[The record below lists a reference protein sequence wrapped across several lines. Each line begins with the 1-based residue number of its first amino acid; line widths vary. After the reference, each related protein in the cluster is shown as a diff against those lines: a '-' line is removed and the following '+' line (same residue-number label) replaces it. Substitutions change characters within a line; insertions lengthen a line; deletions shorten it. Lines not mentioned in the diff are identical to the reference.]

1 MFKYRLAIAVML
13 DALNTRVVPHKLVQ
27 GVVVKACTIAIERF
41 DGPEHVGV
49 AG

>member
-13 DALNTRVVPHKLVQ
+13 DTLNTRVVPHKLVQ
-27 GVVVKACTIAIERF
+27 GVVIKSCAVTIERV